1 MESPH
6 REEPILTSQN
16 IVGILRILNL
26 GYIHL
31 IADCIC
37 AAAAA
42 GVVAGV
48 VAAAAAAAVAATAA
62 SAAAAA
68 HMRLHTAYANA
79 RSKYDAKRSS

>member
-16 IVGILRILNL
+16 IVGILRTFNL
-26 GYIHL
+26 GCIHL

-42 GVVAGV
+42 SVVAGV
-48 VAAAAAAAVAATAA
+48 VAETENHLYHVL
-62 SAAAAA
+62 
-68 HMRLHTAYANA
+68 RQ
-79 RSKYDAKRSS
+79 KYVV